1 MAQKTLRRYTAAED
15 QIILNCVKSSF
26 NTSIGIKIASK
37 KIDRSETSIM
47 QRYYYIQKNNIK
59 TVSSPAT
66 IRVVDTDKKI
76 TEKKVDG
83 ELKSMSL
90 NIKGVEITMVFK

>member
-26 NTSIGIKIASK
+26 NSAIGFKIASK
-37 KIDRSETSIM
+37 KIDRSENSIS
-47 QRYYYIQKNNIK
+47 QRYYYLQKNNIK
-59 TVSSPAT
+59 TISSPAT
-66 IRVVDTDKKI
+66 IRVVDTDKKV

>member
-15 QIILNCVKSSF
+15 QIILNCIMSSF
-26 NTSIGIKIASK
+26 NTAIGVRIASK
-37 KIDRSETSIM
+37 KLNRSGSSIM

-66 IRVVDTDKKI
+66 IRVVDTDKKV